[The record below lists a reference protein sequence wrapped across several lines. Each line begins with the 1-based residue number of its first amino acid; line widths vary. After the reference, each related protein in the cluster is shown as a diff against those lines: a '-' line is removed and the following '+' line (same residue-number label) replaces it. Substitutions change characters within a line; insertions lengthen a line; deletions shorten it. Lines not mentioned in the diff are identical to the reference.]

1 MDTSDGLSPPHGS
14 ISTLDGALAKPIRHD
29 RGNHPRFDDSFRP
42 VNAFFDLEFLF
53 TMVNIFSLWQRFWI
67 DREAKNAFPKWSKR
81 QVIWQSVR

>member
-42 VNAFFDLEFLF
+42 VNAFFDLELQSSSCEKDHGLLVHDGEYFLA
-53 TMVNIFSLWQRFWI
+53 MAEVL
-67 DREAKNAFPKWSKR
+67 DRS
-81 QVIWQSVR
+81 